1 MRIRVVRP
9 DHPEIS
15 EVIASEHCVLRFRKR
30 GRIRT
35 PGLDAVGEAL
45 EHAFEEADFTRWA
58 PPWVDTNRQTQ
69 MWALLDDLAF
79 PLTPTGAPGSWL
91 ATTCLVRDAHRV

>member
-9 DHPEIS
+9 DHPEVS
-15 EVIASEHCVLRFRKR
+15 EVIASEHCILRFRKR

-45 EHAFEEADFTRWA
+45 QHTFEEADLTRWA
-58 PPWVDTNRQTQ
+58 PTWVDTDRQTQ
-69 MWALLDDLAF
+69 MWALHEDLAF
-79 PLTPTGAPGSWL
+79 PLTPAAEPGSWL
-91 ATTCLVRDAHRV
+91 ATTCLVRGHL

>member
-9 DHPEIS
+9 DHPEVC

-35 PGLDAVGEAL
+35 PGLDAVGKAL
-45 EHAFEEADFTRWA
+45 QHTFAEADITRWA
-58 PPWVDTNRQTQ
+58 PSWVDTDRQTEI
-69 MWALLDDLAF
+69 WALHEDLAF
-79 PLTPTGAPGSWL
+79 PLTPAGEPGSWL
-91 ATTCLVRDAHRV
+91 ATTCLVRGHG

>member
-1 MRIRVVRP
+1 VRIRVVRP

-15 EVIASEHCVLRFRKR
+15 EVIASDHCVLRFRKR

-45 EHAFEEADFTRWA
+45 QRTFEEADLTRWA
-58 PPWVDTNRQTQ
+58 PTWVDTNRQTQ

-79 PLTPTGAPGSWL
+79 PLTPAAEPGSWL
-91 ATTCLVRDAHRV
+91 ATTCLVRERA

>member
-1 MRIRVVRP
+1 MHIRVVRP
-9 DHPEIS
+9 DQPEVC

-30 GRIRT
+30 GRIREA
-35 PGLDAVGEAL
+35 GLDAVTEAL

-58 PPWVDTNRQTQ
+58 PAWVNTDRQTQ
-69 MWALLDDLAF
+69 MWALVEDLAF

-91 ATTCLVRDAHRV
+91 ATTCLVRERA